1 VTANYRDRLRAAGAG
16 LPRPLDL
23 VNVARQRLDHAA
35 SNLLAALRH
44 MSQAKAIQLARIR
57 LSRAALDAGLNRA
70 RLRLDPPAQ
79 RLDPAMRRG
88 LERRSERLDGFGKLL
103 LTLGY
108 KSVLARG
115 FAIVKDHQ
123 GELIRSSHF
132 LRAGDALN
140 IEFAD
145 GEVPATVG
153 YGGVVP
159 PPTTPPRPRRPKPEP
174 DDDSQ
179 PDLF

>member
-1 VTANYRDRLRAAGAG
+1 MGFD
-16 LPRPLDL
+16 PR
-23 VNVARQRLDHAA
+23 
-35 SNLLAALRH
+35 
-44 MSQAKAIQLARIR
+44 
-57 LSRAALDAGLNRA
+57 
-70 RLRLDPPAQ
+70 AQ
-79 RLDPAMRRG
+79 RLAPAMQRM
-88 LERRSERLDGFGKLL
+88 LERRSERLDGLGKLL

-115 FAIVKDHQ
+115 FAIVKDHE
-123 GELIRSSHF
+123 GELVRSGEF
-132 LRAGDALN
+132 LRAGDALA

-159 PPTTPPRPRRPKPEP
+159 PPSSPPKPRRPRPAADE
-174 DDDSQ
+174 DEQ

>member
-1 VTANYRDRLRAAGAG
+1 
-16 LPRPLDL
+16 
-23 VNVARQRLDHAA
+23 
-35 SNLLAALRH
+35 
-44 MSQAKAIQLARIR
+44 
-57 LSRAALDAGLNRA
+57 
-70 RLRLDPPAQ
+70 
-79 RLDPAMRRG
+79 MRRG

-123 GELIRSSHF
+123 GELIRSSQF
-132 LRAGDALN
+132 LRAGDALS

-159 PPTTPPRPRRPKPEP
+159 PPSVPPKPRRAKPEP
-174 DDDSQ
+174 DDDNQ

>member
-1 VTANYRDRLRAAGAG
+1 MKSRVLLT
-16 LPRPLDL
+16 
-23 VNVARQRLDHAA
+23 AA
-35 SNLLAALRH
+35 SPLFNKDWDNPGN
-44 MSQAKAIQLARIR
+44 AKWQ
-57 LSRAALDAGLNRA
+57 AALDAGLNRA

-88 LERRSERLDGFGKLL
+88 LERRSERLDGLGKLL

-123 GELIRSSHF
+123 GELIRSSQF
-132 LRAGDALN
+132 LRAGDALS

-159 PPTTPPRPRRPKPEP
+159 PPSVPPKPRRAKPEP
-174 DDDSQ
+174 DDDNQ